1 MVVEWLVEIAWG
13 RYSPLRIGKWGDSTP
28 LFNQMGSE
36 YGHNMVSLS
45 GG

>member
-1 MVVEWLVEIAWG
+1 M
-13 RYSPLRIGKWGDSTP
+13 IGKWRDSTP
-28 LFNQMGSE
+28 LFNPMGSE